1 MCVVIKFFVGIAIV
15 AFTSFCGY
23 LLAEKYRKRGL
34 FFREF
39 QEFNERFLSEISY
52 YRRPI
57 KQFLGKYAYRG
68 EFSMLVS
75 EFLSGIE
82 NNEIFSLKIVENEV
96 FHFLKKE
103 EKAIICDYF
112 SMLGKGD
119 STAQKGYFSASK
131 EQLVRLRKESQTE
144 EKRYADLYVKLGFLF
159 GLFILILI
167 V

>member
-23 LLAEKYRKRGL
+23 LLAGKYRKRGL

-75 EFLSGIE
+75 ELLSGIE
-82 NNEIFSLKIVENEV
+82 NNEVFSLKIVENEV
-96 FHFLKKE
+96 FHF
-103 EKAIICDYF
+103 
-112 SMLGKGD
+112 
-119 STAQKGYFSASK
+119 
-131 EQLVRLRKESQTE
+131 
-144 EKRYADLYVKLGFLF
+144 
-159 GLFILILI
+159 
-167 V
+167 